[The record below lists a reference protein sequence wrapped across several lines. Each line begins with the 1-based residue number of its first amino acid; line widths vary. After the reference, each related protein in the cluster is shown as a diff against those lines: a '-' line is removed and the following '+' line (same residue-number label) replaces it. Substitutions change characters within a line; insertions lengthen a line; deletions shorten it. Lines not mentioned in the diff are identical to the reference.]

1 MTAVTSQKIKFLTLH
16 RNPNTYPIRKRT
28 AATNP
33 IRRRTIKLKHTALQ
47 QASLQIFVL
56 QDNGIFFKLYKQ
68 SVWPRISRR
77 TKCFCCHEKVVNH
90 PPSNERSFQGKCDIG
105 VQLHFK

>member
-47 QASLQIFVL
+47 QASLDIL
-56 QDNGIFFKLYKQ
+56 QNCHTDCDCMSHSYYDN
-68 SVWPRISRR
+68 
-77 TKCFCCHEKVVNH
+77 VV
-90 PPSNERSFQGKCDIG
+90 RKT
-105 VQLHFK
+105 